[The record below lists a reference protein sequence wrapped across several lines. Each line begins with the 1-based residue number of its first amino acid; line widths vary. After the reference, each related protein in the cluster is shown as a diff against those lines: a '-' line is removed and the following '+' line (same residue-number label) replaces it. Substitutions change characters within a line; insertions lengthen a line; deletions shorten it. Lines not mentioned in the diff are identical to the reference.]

1 MSIIAGLKGRG
12 KQALSR
18 VPDGALVAATLVLAS
33 SASFGLGFISGREAG
48 EKGEVQILEREIAE
62 ATLGAPPAAPVASAA
77 VVSQAAVPV
86 TAGGQY
92 VASRNGSKYYLPFC
106 GSVKNI
112 KEENKVW
119 FATKEEAEAKGY
131 QPAANCPGL

>member
-1 MSIIAGLKGRG
+1 MRIIAGLKETG
-12 KQALSR
+12 KNALSR
-18 VPDGALVAATLVLAS
+18 VPDGALVAITVVLAS
-33 SASFGLGFISGREAG
+33 SAAFGLGFISGRDAG
-48 EKGEVQILEREIAE
+48 EKGEVQILEREVIE
-62 ATLGAPPAAPVASAA
+62 ATLGEAPSAPMAAAAAAAAAPVA
-77 VVSQAAVPV
+77 
-86 TAGGQY
+86 AGGQY
-92 VASRNGSKYYLPFC
+92 VASRNGTKYYLPFC